1 MEIKGCILVRKLDQ
15 RDGIGQRSGL
25 KWVSADYLIEV
36 PGQYVRHAR
45 MTVRKEDLIKR
56 FDQLIGKNVNVSFD
70 INAQEYKDRWIN
82 ELVAWGIME
91 YVTEYRTPV
100 TTVAQ
105 TQYVGTESAPA
116 AAAAEPGTG
125 DTPQQSN
132 DGLPF

>member
-70 INAQEYKDRWIN
+70 INAQEYRDRWIN
-82 ELVAWGIME
+82 ELMAWGIME
-91 YVTEYRTPV
+91 YVTEHKTPV
-100 TTVAQ
+100 TTVAPSPDG
-105 TQYVGTESAPA
+105 GTGSAP
-116 AAAAEPGTG
+116 AAAEPGTG
-125 DTPQQSN
+125 DTPQQGN

>member
-45 MTVRKEDLIKR
+45 MTVKKEDLIKR

-105 TQYVGTESAPA
+105 SQDGGTGSAP
-116 AAAAEPGTG
+116 AAAEPGTG
-125 DTPQQSN
+125 DTPQQGN

>member
-70 INAQEYKDRWIN
+70 INAQEYRDRWIN
-82 ELVAWGIME
+82 ELMAWGIME

-105 TQYVGTESAPA
+105 PQDGGTGSAP
-116 AAAAEPGTG
+116 AAAEPGTG
-125 DTPQQSN
+125 DTPQQGN

>member
-105 TQYVGTESAPA
+105 SQDGGTGSAP
-116 AAAAEPGTG
+116 AAAEPGTG

>member
-15 RDGIGQRSGL
+15 REGIGQRSGL

-82 ELVAWGIME
+82 ELMAWGIME

-105 TQYVGTESAPA
+105 SQDGGTGSAP
-116 AAAAEPGTG
+116 AAAEPGTG
-125 DTPQQSN
+125 DTPQQGN